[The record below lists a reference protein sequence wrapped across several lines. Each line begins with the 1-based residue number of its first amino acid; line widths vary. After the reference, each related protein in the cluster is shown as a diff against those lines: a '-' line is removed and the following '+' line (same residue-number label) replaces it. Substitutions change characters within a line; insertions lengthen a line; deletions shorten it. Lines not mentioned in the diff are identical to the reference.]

1 MKKQRLDLSLIK
13 DWVDSAEKNKSE
25 PKDYFEDD
33 ATEIAKKHGLVYN
46 RPPVQKK
53 QNQTINVNESKVQ
66 TTKKQTEEFN
76 EGMFGD
82 AILNSDTFKHA
93 VTKIIL
99 GNKELLTH
107 LISEVLKH
115 IDIKVQPKVQ
125 P

>member
-13 DWVDSAEKNKSE
+13 DWVKDANNNHQE

-33 ATEIAKKHGLVYN
+33 AAEIAKKHGLVYN

-66 TTKKQTEEFN
+66 TNKKQTEVIN

-82 AILNSDTFKHA
+82 AILNSETFKHA

-115 IDIKVQPKVQ
+115 IDIKVQPKGQ